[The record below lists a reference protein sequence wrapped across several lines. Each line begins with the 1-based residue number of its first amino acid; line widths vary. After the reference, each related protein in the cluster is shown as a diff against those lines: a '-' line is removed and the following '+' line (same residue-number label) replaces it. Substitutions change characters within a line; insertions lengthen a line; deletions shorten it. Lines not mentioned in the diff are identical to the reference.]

1 MVKSELITAL
11 SEHLSKK
18 KVSLP
23 LSDVKVATAVIL
35 DGLKQ
40 ALLKKQRIEIRRFGS
55 FHLNYRCARTCRN
68 PKTGQT
74 VKTPEKYAVRFK
86 VGKTLRDLVNYF

>member
-18 KVSLP
+18 KVLLP
-23 LSDVKVATAVIL
+23 LSDIKVATAVIL
-35 DGLKQ
+35 NGLKQ
-40 ALLKKQRIEIRRFGS
+40 AILKKQRIEIRHFGS
-55 FHLNYRCARTCRN
+55 FHLNHHRARICRN

-74 VKTPEKYAVRFK
+74 VNTPEKYVVRFK
-86 VGKTLRDLVNYF
+86 VGKALRDLVNHS